1 MQKGLTSLKDLFIGD
16 RTFEIPVYQ
25 RNYSWEKKQCEDLWN
40 DLYYLKQGRKHYYGT
55 ILIKNAD
62 KTKDHGLKS
71 FEVFELIDGQQRIST
86 ILMLLREIINQI
98 GSLGDPQLS
107 NDVAKLEEDYLNY
120 GNIYKLDLM
129 GEDREFFRENIIHNK
144 DFPEEIL
151 TPSRKRLKE
160 AKELFKKRFETVKK
174 EKEPIEFKNFLLDF
188 KRKIDDMD
196 IIRYEVENDV
206 DAVLI
211 FETVNDRG
219 KLLTNLEKTK
229 SFLMHA
235 VYLAEDE
242 GLVENLDYINNSFS
256 NIFRWFEDIKRTER
270 GKNLREDDVQRYHF
284 LIYEEL
290 KQRRETSY
298 RYIDYLKDKIKTLYR
313 EDENS
318 SLEYALD
325 YTEDLKSAFFA
336 IKEIINYNEN
346 DEIGKILNKIFALDR
361 VANFYPLLISVWIRY
376 KNNNNKNKYSEK
388 ELIRILKLIEIAS
401 FRIYAI
407 GKRRSNSGQGM
418 LYTLGYEVHKTNLDF
433 ELLETSLVEELLDF
447 YEDDKNFRRD
457 LRSENFYNKIS
468 KNDIKYLLYEYEKSL
483 MEEPLEIPLENI
495 IVPDFQIEHVW
506 PNNPSKLNLSAE
518 EKLIHEQYKDKLGN
532 LTIALRQWN
541 ESWGNKPFDKKKTKY
556 LNSMLKIQNSLAK
569 NDNWGEKEIKKRENE
584 IIKYAFKRWMIPKIY
599 GSQTTL

>member
-25 RNYSWEKKQCEDLWN
+25 RNYSWEEKQCDDLWN
-40 DLYYLKQGRKHYYGT
+40 DLYYLKQGKKHYYGT
-55 ILIKNAD
+55 ILIKSVD

-98 GSLGDPQLS
+98 SSLGDPELS
-107 NDVAKLEEDYLNY
+107 KDVNKLEEDYLKF

-129 GEDREFFRENIIHNK
+129 GEDKEFFRDNIINNK

-160 AKELFKKRFETVKK
+160 AKEFYKGRFELIKK
-174 EKEPIEFKNFLLDF
+174 EKDHNEFKKFLIDF

-196 IIRYEVENDV
+196 VIRYEVENDA

-242 GLVENLDYINNSFS
+242 GLKENLDYINNSFS

-270 GKNLREDDVQRYHF
+270 GKNLREDDIQRYHF
-284 LIYEEL
+284 LIYPEL
-290 KQRRETSY
+290 KHRIEISY
-298 RYIDYLKDKIKTLYR
+298 KYIDYLKDKIKTLYR
-313 EDENS
+313 NDEKK
-318 SLEYALD
+318 SLDYALE
-325 YTEDLKSAFFA
+325 YTEDLKNAFYA
-336 IKEIINYNEN
+336 MKEIITYNEN
-346 DEIGKILNKIFALDR
+346 DEIGKVLNKIFALER
-361 VANFYPLLISVWIRY
+361 IANFYPLLIAVWIRY
-376 KNNNNKNKYSEK
+376 KNNNEKNKYTK
-388 ELIRILKLIEIAS
+388 KQLLRILQLIEMAS

-433 ELLETSLVEELLDF
+433 ELLEKSLIEDLLEF
-447 YEDDKNFRRD
+447 YEDEKSFKRD
-457 LRSENFYNKIS
+457 LKSENFYNKVS
-468 KNDIKYLLYEYEKSL
+468 KSDIKYLLYDYEKSI

-495 IVPDFQIEHVW
+495 LVPDFQIEHIW
-506 PNNPSKLNLSAE
+506 PNNPSKLNLSPE
-518 EKLIHEQYKDKLGN
+518 GILIHEQNKDRLGN
-532 LTIALRQWN
+532 LTIALKQWN
-541 ESWGNKPFDKKKTKY
+541 GSWGNNPFDKKRKKY
-556 LNSMLKIQNSLAK
+556 IESALKIQNSLAK
-569 NDNWGEKEIKKRENE
+569 YDNWGEKEIRIRENE
-584 IIKYAFKRWMIPKIY
+584 IIRYALERWKIPNNY
-599 GSQTTL
+599 GFQTTL